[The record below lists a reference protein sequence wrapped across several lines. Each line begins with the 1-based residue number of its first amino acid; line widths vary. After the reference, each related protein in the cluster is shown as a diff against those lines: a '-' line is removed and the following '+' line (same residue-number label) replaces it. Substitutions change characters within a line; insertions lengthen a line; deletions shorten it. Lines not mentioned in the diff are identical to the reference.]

1 MVENGPCV
9 FRAGAV
15 VFGGVYFTMSIDLK
29 RAKTGL
35 VRAAGI
41 AVPLIAGITIGQ
53 VATPYLP
60 GFSTWVQTLGVWA
73 PLAFL
78 GAYIGVVLLMLPA
91 FLLTMAAG
99 AVFGVVNGSLLV
111 LTGATIGGT
120 LAFLLG
126 RTVLRASVARRVAA
140 HPTLSAVDRVIGD
153 DGLRLMFLLRLS
165 PAIPFVLSNYALGVT
180 RVRTRDFVMAMPG
193 MLPIIASY
201 AAFGAAGANA
211 ANGKGALP
219 MPILVLGVV
228 ATVVLGLLFT
238 RMTQRAIRDAEAQPV
253 AHL

>member
-1 MVENGPCV
+1 MPL
-9 FRAGAV
+9 
-15 VFGGVYFTMSIDLK
+15 DLK
-29 RAKTGL
+29 SAATGL
-35 VRAAGI
+35 MRAAGI
-41 AVPLIAGITIGQ
+41 AVPLVVGIAIGQ
-53 VATPYLP
+53 LATPYLP
-60 GFSTWVQTLGVWA
+60 GFSVWVQTLGAWA
-73 PLAFL
+73 PLAFVA
-78 GAYIGVVLLMLPA
+78 AYIGVVLFMLPA
-91 FLLTMAAG
+91 FLLTMAGG
-99 AVFGVVNGSLLV
+99 AVFGVVKGSALV
-111 LTGATIGGT
+111 LAGATIGGT

-201 AAFGAAGANA
+201 AAFGAAGAKA

-219 MPILVLGVV
+219 MPVLMLGVV
-228 ATVVLGLLFT
+228 ATVVLGLLFA
-238 RMTQRAIRDAEAQPV
+238 RMTQKALRDAEAQ
-253 AHL
+253 AQAQAR

>member
-1 MVENGPCV
+1 
-9 FRAGAV
+9 
-15 VFGGVYFTMSIDLK
+15 MSIDLK
-29 RAKTGL
+29 RAASGL

-41 AVPLIAGITIGQ
+41 AVPLIAGISIGQ
-53 VATPYLP
+53 LATPYLP
-60 GFSTWVQTLGVWA
+60 GFSTWVHTLGVWA

-78 GAYIGVVLLMLPA
+78 GAYVGVVLLMLPA
-91 FLLTMAAG
+91 FLLAMAAG

-111 LTGATIGGT
+111 LTGATVGGT
-120 LAFLLG
+120 LAFRLG

-201 AAFGAAGANA
+201 AAFGAAGAKA

-219 MPILVLGVV
+219 MPVLVLGIV
-228 ATVVLGLLFT
+228 ATVVLGLLFA
-238 RMTQRAIRDAEAQPV
+238 RMTQRALREAEGRHEA
-253 AHL
+253 LT

>member
-1 MVENGPCV
+1 
-9 FRAGAV
+9 
-15 VFGGVYFTMSIDLK
+15 MSIDLK
-29 RAKTGL
+29 SAATVL

-41 AVPLIAGITIGQ
+41 AVPLIAGISIGQ
-53 VATPYLP
+53 LATPYLP

-78 GAYIGVVLLMLPA
+78 GAYVGVVLLMLPA
-91 FLLTMAAG
+91 FLLAMAAG

-111 LTGATIGGT
+111 LTGATVGGT
-120 LAFLLG
+120 LAFRLG

-201 AAFGAAGANA
+201 AAFGAAGAKA

-219 MPILVLGVV
+219 MPVLVLGIV
-228 ATVVLGLLFT
+228 ATVVLGLLFA
-238 RMTQRAIRDAEAQPV
+238 RMTQRALREAEGRHEA
-253 AHL
+253 LT

>member
-1 MVENGPCV
+1 
-9 FRAGAV
+9 
-15 VFGGVYFTMSIDLK
+15 MSIDLK
-29 RAKTGL
+29 RAATGL
-35 VRAAGI
+35 ARAAGI

-53 VATPYLP
+53 LVTPYLP
-60 GFSTWVQTLGVWA
+60 EFSSWVQTLGVWA

-78 GAYIGVVLLMLPA
+78 GAYVGVVLLMLPA
-91 FLLTMAAG
+91 FLLAMAAG

-111 LTGATIGGT
+111 LTGATVGGT

-180 RVRTRDFVMAMPG
+180 RVRTRDFVMTMPG

-201 AAFGAAGANA
+201 AAFGAAGAKA

-219 MPILVLGVV
+219 MPVLVLGIV
-228 ATVVLGLLFT
+228 ATVVLGLLFA
-238 RMTQRAIRDAEAQPV
+238 RLTQRALRDAEGRHA
-253 AHL
+253 ALM

>member
-1 MVENGPCV
+1 
-9 FRAGAV
+9 
-15 VFGGVYFTMSIDLK
+15 MSLDLK
-29 RAKTGL
+29 SAATGL

-41 AVPLIAGITIGQ
+41 AVPLVAGIALGQ
-53 VATPYLP
+53 LATPYLP

-73 PLAFL
+73 PVAFVA
-78 GAYIGVVLLMLPA
+78 AYVGVVLFMLPA
-91 FLLTMAAG
+91 FLLTMAGG
-99 AVFGVVNGSLLV
+99 AVFGVVKGSALV
-111 LTGATIGGT
+111 LAGATIGGT

-126 RTVLRASVARRVAA
+126 RTVLRASVAKRVAA

-180 RVRTRDFVMAMPG
+180 QVRTRHFVMAMPG

-201 AAFGAAGANA
+201 AAFGAAGVQA

-219 MPILVLGVV
+219 MPVLVLGVV
-228 ATVVLGLLFT
+228 ATVVLGLLFA
-238 RMTQRAIRDAEAQPV
+238 RMTQKALRDAEMRREVLQEA
-253 AHL
+253 

>member
-1 MVENGPCV
+1 
-9 FRAGAV
+9 
-15 VFGGVYFTMSIDLK
+15 
-29 RAKTGL
+29 
-35 VRAAGI
+35 
-41 AVPLIAGITIGQ
+41 VPLIAGISIGQ
-53 VATPYLP
+53 LATPYLP

-78 GAYIGVVLLMLPA
+78 GAYVGVVLLMLPA
-91 FLLTMAAG
+91 FLLAMAAG

-111 LTGATIGGT
+111 LTGATVGGT
-120 LAFLLG
+120 LAFGLG

-201 AAFGAAGANA
+201 AAFGAAGAKA

-219 MPILVLGVV
+219 MPVLVLGIV
-228 ATVVLGLLFT
+228 ATVVLGLLFA
-238 RMTQRAIRDAEAQPV
+238 RMTQRALREAEGRHEA
-253 AHL
+253 LT

>member
-1 MVENGPCV
+1 MP
-9 FRAGAV
+9 F
-15 VFGGVYFTMSIDLK
+15 DL
-29 RAKTGL
+29 RNAATGL

-41 AVPLIAGITIGQ
+41 AVPLVAGIALGQ
-53 VATPYLP
+53 LATPYLP

-78 GAYIGVVLLMLPA
+78 AAYIGVVLLMLPA

-120 LAFLLG
+120 MAFLLG

-180 RVRTRDFVMAMPG
+180 RVRTRDFMLAMPG

-201 AAFGAAGANA
+201 AAFGAAGAQA
-211 ANGKGALP
+211 AHNKGTLP
-219 MPILVLGVV
+219 MPVLALGVI
-228 ATVVLGLLFT
+228 ATVVLGLLFA
-238 RMTQRAIRDAEAQPV
+238 RITQRALRDAEARRPE
-253 AHL
+253 AIPGA

>member
-1 MVENGPCV
+1 
-9 FRAGAV
+9 
-15 VFGGVYFTMSIDLK
+15 MSIDLK
-29 RAKTGL
+29 SAATGL

-41 AVPLIAGITIGQ
+41 AVPLIAGISIGQ
-53 VATPYLP
+53 LATPYLP

-78 GAYIGVVLLMLPA
+78 GAYVGVVLLMLPA
-91 FLLTMAAG
+91 FLLAMAAG

-111 LTGATIGGT
+111 LTGATVGGT
-120 LAFLLG
+120 LAFGLG

-201 AAFGAAGANA
+201 AAFGAAGAKA

-219 MPILVLGVV
+219 MPVLVLGIV
-228 ATVVLGLLFT
+228 ATVVLGLLFA
-238 RMTQRAIRDAEAQPV
+238 RMTQRAIRDAEARPEARPV
-253 AHL
+253 GHM

>member
-1 MVENGPCV
+1 
-9 FRAGAV
+9 
-15 VFGGVYFTMSIDLK
+15 
-29 RAKTGL
+29 
-35 VRAAGI
+35 
-41 AVPLIAGITIGQ
+41 
-53 VATPYLP
+53 
-60 GFSTWVQTLGVWA
+60 
-73 PLAFL
+73 
-78 GAYIGVVLLMLPA
+78 MLPA
-91 FLLTMAAG
+91 FLLAMAAG

-180 RVRTRDFVMAMPG
+180 RVRMRDFVMAMPG

-219 MPILVLGVV
+219 MPVLVLGIV
-228 ATVVLGLLFT
+228 ATVVLGLLFA
-238 RMTQRAIRDAEAQPV
+238 RMTQRAIRDAEARPV
-253 AHL
+253 AHR

>member
-1 MVENGPCV
+1 MP
-9 FRAGAV
+9 
-15 VFGGVYFTMSIDLK
+15 IDLK
-29 RAKTGL
+29 SAATGL

-53 VATPYLP
+53 LATPYLP

-78 GAYIGVVLLMLPA
+78 GAYVGVVLLMLPA

-111 LTGATIGGT
+111 LTGATLGGT

-180 RVRTRDFVMAMPG
+180 RVRMRDFVMAMPG

-201 AAFGAAGANA
+201 AAFGAAGAKA

-219 MPILVLGVV
+219 MPVLVLGIV
-228 ATVVLGLLFT
+228 ATVVLGLLFA
-238 RMTQRAIRDAEAQPV
+238 RMTQRAIRDAEARPEARPE

>member
-1 MVENGPCV
+1 ML
-9 FRAGAV
+9 
-15 VFGGVYFTMSIDLK
+15 GGVYFVMSIDFR

-41 AVPLIAGITIGQ
+41 AVPLIAGITVGQ
-53 VATPYLP
+53 LATPYLP
-60 GFSTWVQTLGVWA
+60 GFSSWVQTLGVWA

-78 GAYIGVVLLMLPA
+78 AAYVGVVVFVLPA
-91 FLLTMAAG
+91 FLLNMAAG

-111 LTGATIGGT
+111 MTGATIGGT

-140 HPTLSAVDRVIGD
+140 HPTLSAVDRVIGN

-201 AAFGAAGANA
+201 AAFGAAGAKA

-219 MPILVLGVV
+219 MPVLVLGIV
-228 ATVVLGLLFT
+228 ATVVLGLLFA
-238 RMTQRAIRDAEAQPV
+238 RMTQRAIRDAEARPV
-253 AHL
+253 AHM

>member
-1 MVENGPCV
+1 MPPAIKSTV
-9 FRAGAV
+9 
-15 VFGGVYFTMSIDLK
+15 
-29 RAKTGL
+29 TGL
-35 VRAAGI
+35 MRAAAIALPVVAGI
-41 AVPLIAGITIGQ
+41 ALGQ
-53 VATPYLP
+53 LATPYLP
-60 GFSTWVQTLGVWA
+60 AFTVWVQTLGVWA

-78 GAYIGVVLLMLPA
+78 AAYIGVVLCMLPA

-99 AVFGVVNGSLLV
+99 AVFGVAKGSALV
-111 LTGATIGGT
+111 LAGATIGGT

-180 RVRTRDFVMAMPG
+180 RVRTRDFVLAIPG

-201 AAFGAAGANA
+201 AALGAAGAHA

-219 MPILVLGVV
+219 IPVLVLVLGVI
-228 ATVVLGLLFT
+228 ATVLLGLLFT
-238 RMTQRAIRDAEAQPV
+238 RMMQRALRDAEV
-253 AHL
+253 RRKV

>member
-1 MVENGPCV
+1 M

-15 VFGGVYFTMSIDLK
+15 VFGGVYFIMPIDLK
-29 RAKTGL
+29 RATTGL

-53 VATPYLP
+53 LATPYLP
-60 GFSTWVQTLGVWA
+60 GFSAWVQTLGVWA

-78 GAYIGVVLLMLPA
+78 AAYVGVVLLMLPA

-180 RVRTRDFVMAMPG
+180 RVRTRHFVMAMPG

-201 AAFGAAGANA
+201 AAFGAAGVQA

-219 MPILVLGVV
+219 MPVLVLGVV
-228 ATVVLGLLFT
+228 ATVVLGLLFA
-238 RMTQRAIRDAEAQPV
+238 RMTQRAIRDAEARPV
-253 AHL
+253 AHM

>member
-1 MVENGPCV
+1 
-9 FRAGAV
+9 
-15 VFGGVYFTMSIDLK
+15 MSIDLK
-29 RAKTGL
+29 RAASGL

-41 AVPLIAGITIGQ
+41 AVPLIAGISIGQ
-53 VATPYLP
+53 LATPYLP
-60 GFSTWVQTLGVWA
+60 GFSTWVHTLGVWA

-78 GAYIGVVLLMLPA
+78 GAYVGVVLLMLPA
-91 FLLTMAAG
+91 FLLAMAAG

-111 LTGATIGGT
+111 LTGATVGGT
-120 LAFLLG
+120 LAFRLG

-193 MLPIIASY
+193 MLPISASY
-201 AAFGAAGANA
+201 AAFGAAGAKA

-219 MPILVLGVV
+219 MPVLVLGIV
-228 ATVVLGLLFT
+228 ATVVLGLLFA
-238 RMTQRAIRDAEAQPV
+238 RMTQRALREAEGRHEA
-253 AHL
+253 LT

>member
-1 MVENGPCV
+1 MHNGPGITPGPLC
-9 FRAGAV
+9 FR
-15 VFGGVYFTMSIDLK
+15 GVYFDMPLDLK
-29 RAKTGL
+29 SAATGL
-35 VRAAGI
+35 MRAAGI
-41 AVPLIAGITIGQ
+41 AVPLVVGIAIGQ
-53 VATPYLP
+53 LATPYLP
-60 GFSTWVQTLGVWA
+60 GFSVWVQTLGAWA
-73 PLAFL
+73 PLAFVA
-78 GAYIGVVLLMLPA
+78 AYIGVVLFMLPA
-91 FLLTMAAG
+91 FLLTMAGG
-99 AVFGVVNGSLLV
+99 AVFGVVKGSALV
-111 LTGATIGGT
+111 LAGATIGGT

-201 AAFGAAGANA
+201 AAFGAAGAKA

-219 MPILVLGVV
+219 MPVLMLGVV
-228 ATVVLGLLFT
+228 ATVVLGLLFA
-238 RMTQRAIRDAEAQPV
+238 RMTQKALRDAEAQ
-253 AHL
+253 AQAR

>member
-1 MVENGPCV
+1 LCFCE
-9 FRAGAV
+9 
-15 VFGGVYFTMSIDLK
+15 VYFVMSIDLK
-29 RAKTGL
+29 RAASGL

-41 AVPLIAGITIGQ
+41 AVPLIAGISIGQ
-53 VATPYLP
+53 LATPYLP
-60 GFSTWVQTLGVWA
+60 GFSTWVHTLGVWA

-78 GAYIGVVLLMLPA
+78 GAYVGVVLLMLPA
-91 FLLTMAAG
+91 FLLAMAAG

-111 LTGATIGGT
+111 LTGATVGGT
-120 LAFLLG
+120 LAFRLG

-201 AAFGAAGANA
+201 AAFGAAGAKA

-219 MPILVLGVV
+219 MPVLVLGIV
-228 ATVVLGLLFT
+228 ATVVLGLLFA
-238 RMTQRAIRDAEAQPV
+238 RMTQRALREAEGRHEA
-253 AHL
+253 LT

>member
-1 MVENGPCV
+1 MTVYNGPGITPGPLC
-9 FRAGAV
+9 FR
-15 VFGGVYFTMSIDLK
+15 GVYFDMPLDLK
-29 RAKTGL
+29 SAATGL
-35 VRAAGI
+35 MRAAGI
-41 AVPLIAGITIGQ
+41 AVPLVVGIAIGQ
-53 VATPYLP
+53 LATPYLP
-60 GFSTWVQTLGVWA
+60 GFSVWVQTLGAWA
-73 PLAFL
+73 PLAFVA
-78 GAYIGVVLLMLPA
+78 AYIGVVLFMLPA
-91 FLLTMAAG
+91 FLLTMAGG
-99 AVFGVVNGSLLV
+99 AVFGVVKGSALV
-111 LTGATIGGT
+111 LAGATIGGT

-201 AAFGAAGANA
+201 AAFGAAGAQA

-219 MPILVLGVV
+219 MPVLVLGVV
-228 ATVVLGLLFT
+228 ATVVLGLLFA
-238 RMTQRAIRDAEAQPV
+238 RLTQKALRDAEAQ
-253 AHL
+253 AR

>member
-1 MVENGPCV
+1 
-9 FRAGAV
+9 
-15 VFGGVYFTMSIDLK
+15 MSIDLK
-29 RAKTGL
+29 SAATGL

-41 AVPLIAGITIGQ
+41 AVPLIASIAIGQ
-53 VATPYLP
+53 LATPYLP
-60 GFSTWVQTLGVWA
+60 GFTTWVQTLGVWA
-73 PLAFL
+73 PIAFL
-78 GAYIGVVLLMLPA
+78 GAYVGVVLLMLPA
-91 FLLTMAAG
+91 FLLAMAAG

-180 RVRTRDFVMAMPG
+180 RVRMRDFVMAMPG

-219 MPILVLGVV
+219 MPVLVLGIV
-228 ATVVLGLLFT
+228 ATVVLGLLFA
-238 RMTQRAIRDAEAQPV
+238 RMTQRAIRDAEARPV
-253 AHL
+253 AHR

>member
-1 MVENGPCV
+1 MP
-9 FRAGAV
+9 F
-15 VFGGVYFTMSIDLK
+15 DL
-29 RAKTGL
+29 RNAATGL
-35 VRAAGI
+35 VRAAGF
-41 AVPLIAGITIGQ
+41 AVPLVAGIALGQ
-53 VATPYLP
+53 LATPYLP

-78 GAYIGVVLLMLPA
+78 AAYIGVVLLMLPA
-91 FLLTMAAG
+91 FLLNMAAG

-126 RTVLRASVARRVAA
+126 RTVLRASVARRVVA

-180 RVRTRDFVMAMPG
+180 RVRTRDFMLAMPG

-201 AAFGAAGANA
+201 AAFGAAGAQA
-211 ANGKGALP
+211 AHNKGTLP
-219 MPILVLGVV
+219 MPVLALGVI
-228 ATVVLGLLFT
+228 ATVVLGLLFA
-238 RMTQRAIRDAEAQPV
+238 RITQRALRDAEARRPE
-253 AHL
+253 AIPGA

>member
-1 MVENGPCV
+1 
-9 FRAGAV
+9 
-15 VFGGVYFTMSIDLK
+15 MSIDLK
-29 RAKTGL
+29 SAATGL

-41 AVPLIAGITIGQ
+41 AVPLIAGISIGQ
-53 VATPYLP
+53 LATPYLP

-78 GAYIGVVLLMLPA
+78 GAYVGVVLLMLPA
-91 FLLTMAAG
+91 FLLAMAAG

-111 LTGATIGGT
+111 LTGATVGGT
-120 LAFLLG
+120 LAFRLG

-201 AAFGAAGANA
+201 AAFGAAGAKA

-219 MPILVLGVV
+219 MPVLVLGIV
-228 ATVVLGLLFT
+228 ATVVLGLLFA
-238 RMTQRAIRDAEAQPV
+238 RMTQRAIRDAEARPEARPV
-253 AHL
+253 GHM

>member
-1 MVENGPCV
+1 M
-9 FRAGAV
+9 
-15 VFGGVYFTMSIDLK
+15 
-29 RAKTGL
+29 
-35 VRAAGI
+35 RAAGI
-41 AVPLIAGITIGQ
+41 AVPLIAGISIGQ
-53 VATPYLP
+53 LATPYLP

-78 GAYIGVVLLMLPA
+78 GAYVGVVLLMLPA
-91 FLLTMAAG
+91 FLLAMAAG

-111 LTGATIGGT
+111 LTGATVGGT
-120 LAFLLG
+120 LAFRLG

-201 AAFGAAGANA
+201 AAFGAAGAKA

-219 MPILVLGVV
+219 MPVLVLGIV
-228 ATVVLGLLFT
+228 ATVVLGLLFA
-238 RMTQRAIRDAEAQPV
+238 RMTQRALREAEGRHEA
-253 AHL
+253 LT

>member
-1 MVENGPCV
+1 MPFDIRN
-9 FRAGAV
+9 AA
-15 VFGGVYFTMSIDLK
+15 
-29 RAKTGL
+29 TGL

-41 AVPLIAGITIGQ
+41 AVPLVAGIALGQ
-53 VATPYLP
+53 LATPYLP

-78 GAYIGVVLLMLPA
+78 AAYIGVVLLMLPA
-91 FLLTMAAG
+91 FLLNMAAG

-126 RTVLRASVARRVAA
+126 RTVLRASVARRVVA

-180 RVRTRDFVMAMPG
+180 RVRTRDFMLAMPG

-201 AAFGAAGANA
+201 AAFGAAGAQA
-211 ANGKGALP
+211 AHNKGTLP
-219 MPILVLGVV
+219 MPVLALGVI
-228 ATVVLGLLFT
+228 ATVVLGLLFA
-238 RMTQRAIRDAEAQPV
+238 RITQRALRDAEARRPE
-253 AHL
+253 AIPGA